1 MFGLFKTKSLDEQ
14 IALRT
19 LIVQRA
25 AMTYVATGSPVSLE
39 GFKCCFEAI
48 RRRAEAQNQIYTALD
63 KNIET
68 ENLSQIQMSRN
79 DEILDFMAFGFET
92 FDLRKAFSNLQRSSP
107 LIFKAIR
114 KCDVDLAEKGF
125 LS

>member
-1 MFGLFKTKSLDEQ
+1 MFGFFKTKSLDEQ

-19 LIVQRA
+19 LIAQRA
-25 AMTYVATGSPVSLE
+25 AMTYVAVGSPESLE

-48 RRRAEAQNQIYTALD
+48 RRRDEAQNQIYATLD
-63 KNIET
+63 NVVET

-79 DEILDFMAFGFET
+79 DEILDYMAFGFET
-92 FDLRKAFSNLQRSSP
+92 FDLAKAFSNLQRTAP

-114 KCDVDLAEKGF
+114 KCDVDLAEKGL